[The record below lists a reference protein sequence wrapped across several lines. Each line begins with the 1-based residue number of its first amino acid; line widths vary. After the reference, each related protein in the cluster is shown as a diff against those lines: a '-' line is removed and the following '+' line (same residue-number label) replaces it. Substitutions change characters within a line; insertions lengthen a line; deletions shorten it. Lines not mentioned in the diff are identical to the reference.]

1 MEEKIKLLNPKLDVV
16 FQALFGEEGSE
27 RITKAF
33 LERILDI
40 EIQEIELNQNPIL
53 RRDKI
58 EGKQGVLDVIAKIN
72 NNQNVDIEMQMA
84 KKANIKDRILYYW
97 SRLYVRSIK
106 KTENYEKLEKSVVI
120 LISDEKIKDLEDL
133 ECHTEWKIV
142 EMKNRKKILTD
153 KLEIHIIELEKL
165 ENDID
170 SVSTE
175 LLNWLSFL
183 QNPES
188 ERVKMCMENNKE
200 IKEAKEKLE
209 RISEDEKMQQLAW
222 WSEKALLEENER
234 KSEIR
239 QIEYGRKE
247 LEDGKKELEDGKK
260 ELEDGKKELEDGKK
274 ELEDGKKEFAKRLK
288 ECGVSIE
295 EIIKYTHLTKEEIE
309 KL

>member
-1 MEEKIKLLNPKLDVV
+1 
-16 FQALFGEEGSE
+16 
-27 RITKAF
+27 
-33 LERILDI
+33 
-40 EIQEIELNQNPIL
+40 
-53 RRDKI
+53 
-58 EGKQGVLDVIAKIN
+58 
-72 NNQNVDIEMQMA
+72 
-84 KKANIKDRILYYW
+84 
-97 SRLYVRSIK
+97 
-106 KTENYEKLEKSVVI
+106 
-120 LISDEKIKDLEDL
+120 SDEKIKDLEDL

-142 EMKNRKKILTD
+142 EMKYKKKILTD

-165 ENDID
+165 ENDIN
-170 SVSTE
+170 SVSAE

-188 ERVKMCMENNKE
+188 ERVKKCMESNKE

-209 RISEDEKMQQLAW
+209 KISEDEKMQQLAW

-234 KSEIR
+234 KSEIK
-239 QIEYGRKE
+239 QI
-247 LEDGKKELEDGKK
+247 EDGKK

-288 ECGVSIE
+288 DGGISIE